1 MKPEPQSE
9 QELLERAQLIAGANF
24 ADLASEAE
32 MTVPPDL
39 RKDKGWVGQLL
50 EWHLGACAGSKP
62 QQDFEQLGD

>member
-32 MTVPPDL
+32 MTVP
-39 RKDKGWVGQLL
+39 
-50 EWHLGACAGSKP
+50 
-62 QQDFEQLGD
+62 